1 MTTLDI
7 HCRSENT
14 TFVKLKEALPFTQT
28 VYQTEWRNL
37 NQRYSLFLTKMLSAS
52 MGRQTNQVRKH
63 ALKQTL
69 KSNEAPNL

>member
-28 VYQTEWRNL
+28 VYQTESRNL
-37 NQRYSLFLTKMLSAS
+37 NHRYVHIEKVQPF
-52 MGRQTNQVRKH
+52 
-63 ALKQTL
+63 
-69 KSNEAPNL
+69 PY